1 MAWQPMAPEERASI
15 ESQVILK
22 AAVELAVAEIGNE
35 PDGVAV
41 TMAIENAEALALALP
56 KLQKTLLH
64 IRAGTPQQ
72 TVAVQAAG
80 PTPDVVDQAVGMVQA
95 AFPGATAAP
104 STYEATSGRPSMY
117 IDDPDY
123 AQVYKIFLTE
133 KTAGIAYASKDS
145 MFMDNQAVRKLFQT
159 GAREFPADYWAE
171 SMRNKAIPVTKTGKC
186 GLGDFKIKKAASVGE
201 DGTPFLGVGDGNHP
215 LANKSGY
222 FGGLQKHSPFNW
234 GERPNPIDPHGWL
247 AHINA

>member
-1 MAWQPMAPEERASI
+1 MAPEERASI

-22 AAVELAVAEIGNE
+22 AAVELAVAEIGND

-41 TMAIENAEALALALP
+41 TMAIENAEALAIALP
-56 KLQKTLLH
+56 KVQKTLLH
-64 IRAGTPQQ
+64 IRAATPQQ
-72 TVAVQAAG
+72 VVEVVKSQEEVVEQIVQS
-80 PTPDVVDQAVGMVQA
+80 
-95 AFPGATAAP
+95 AFPGATAVP
-104 STYEATSGRPSMY
+104 ATTASGRPSMY
-117 IDDPDY
+117 IDDSDY

-171 SMRNKAIPVTKTGKC
+171 SMRGKAIPVTKTGKC
-186 GLGDFKIKKAASVGE
+186 GLGDFKIKKAASVGD
-201 DGTPFLGVGDGNHP
+201 DGTPFLGAGDGNHP

-247 AHINA
+247 AHIDA

>member
-22 AAVELAVAEIGNE
+22 AAVELAVAEIGND

-41 TMAIENAEALALALP
+41 TMAIENAEALAIALP
-56 KLQKTLLH
+56 KVQKTLLH
-64 IRAGTPQQ
+64 IRAATPQQ
-72 TVAVQAAG
+72 VVEVVKSQEEVVEQIVQS
-80 PTPDVVDQAVGMVQA
+80 
-95 AFPGATAAP
+95 AFPGATAVP
-104 STYEATSGRPSMY
+104 ATTASGRPSMY
-117 IDDPDY
+117 IDDSDY

-171 SMRNKAIPVTKTGKC
+171 SMRGKAIPVTKTGKC
-186 GLGDFKIKKAASVGE
+186 GLGDFKIKKAASVGD
-201 DGTPFLGVGDGNHP
+201 DGTPFLGAGDGNHP
-215 LANKSGY
+215 RANKSGY

-247 AHINA
+247 AHIDA

>member
-22 AAVELAVAEIGNE
+22 AAVELAVAEIGND

-41 TMAIENAEALALALP
+41 TMAIENAEALAIALP
-56 KLQKTLLH
+56 KVQKTLLH
-64 IRAGTPQQ
+64 IRAATPQQ
-72 TVAVQAAG
+72 VVEVVKSQEEVVEQIVQR
-80 PTPDVVDQAVGMVQA
+80 
-95 AFPGATAAP
+95 AFPGATAVP
-104 STYEATSGRPSMY
+104 ATTASGRPSMY
-117 IDDPDY
+117 IDDSDY
-123 AQVYKIFLTE
+123 AKVYKIFQTE

-159 GAREFPADYWAE
+159 GSREFPADYWAE
-171 SMRNKAIPVTKTGKC
+171 SMRGKAIPVTKTGKC
-186 GLGDFKIKKAASVGE
+186 GLGDFKIKKAASVGD
-201 DGTPFLGVGDGNHP
+201 DGTPFLGAGDGNHP

-234 GERPNPIDPHGWL
+234 GERPNPIDPHGWVAQL
-247 AHINA
+247 EA

>member
-22 AAVELAVAEIGNE
+22 AAVELAVAEIGND

-41 TMAIENAEALALALP
+41 TMAIENAEALAIALP
-56 KLQKTLLH
+56 KVQKTLLH
-64 IRAGTPQQ
+64 IRAATPQQ
-72 TVAVQAAG
+72 VVEVVKSQEEVVEQIVQS
-80 PTPDVVDQAVGMVQA
+80 
-95 AFPGATAAP
+95 AFPGATAVP
-104 STYEATSGRPSMY
+104 ATTASGRPSMY
-117 IDDPDY
+117 IDDSDY

-159 GAREFPADYWAE
+159 GSREFPADYWAE
-171 SMRNKAIPVTKTGKC
+171 SMRGKAIPVTKTGKC
-186 GLGDFKIKKAASVGE
+186 GLGDFKIKKAASVGD
-201 DGTPFLGVGDGNHP
+201 DGTPFLGAGDGNHP

-247 AHINA
+247 AQRDA

>member
-22 AAVELAVAEIGNE
+22 AAVELAVAEIGND

-41 TMAIENAEALALALP
+41 TMAIENAEALAIALP
-56 KLQKTLLH
+56 KVQKTLLH
-64 IRAGTPQQ
+64 IRAATPQQ
-72 TVAVQAAG
+72 VVEVVKSQEEVVEQIVQS
-80 PTPDVVDQAVGMVQA
+80 
-95 AFPGATAAP
+95 AFPGATAVP
-104 STYEATSGRPSMY
+104 ATTASGRPSMY
-117 IDDPDY
+117 IDDSDY

-171 SMRNKAIPVTKTGKC
+171 SMRGKAIPVTKTGKC
-186 GLGDFKIKKAASVGE
+186 GLGDFKIKKAASVGD
-201 DGTPFLGVGDGNHP
+201 DGTPFLGAGDGNHP

-222 FGGLQKHSPFNW
+222 FGGLQKHSPFNGGGDRW
-234 GERPNPIDPHGWL
+234 YLPRRLGKTVHP
-247 AHINA
+247 

>member
-22 AAVELAVAEIGNE
+22 AAVELAVAEIGND

-41 TMAIENAEALALALP
+41 TMAIENAEALAIALP
-56 KLQKTLLH
+56 KVQKTLLH

-72 TVAVQAAG
+72 VVEVADGPAYAPEVAA
-80 PTPDVVDQAVGMVQA
+80 VVQA
-95 AFPGATAAP
+95 AFPGATAVP
-104 STYEATSGRPSMY
+104 ATTASGRPSMY
-117 IDDPDY
+117 IDDSDY

-171 SMRNKAIPVTKTGKC
+171 SMRGKAIPVTKTGKC
-186 GLGDFKIKKAASVGE
+186 GLGDFKIKKAASVGD
-201 DGTPFLGVGDGNHP
+201 DGTPFLGAGEGNHP

-247 AHINA
+247 ANIDA

>member
-22 AAVELAVAEIGNE
+22 AAVELAVAEIGND

-41 TMAIENAEALALALP
+41 TMAIENAEALAIALP
-56 KLQKTLLH
+56 KVQKTLLH
-64 IRAGTPQQ
+64 IRAATPQQ
-72 TVAVQAAG
+72 VVEVVKSQEEVVEQIVQS
-80 PTPDVVDQAVGMVQA
+80 
-95 AFPGATAAP
+95 AFPGATAVP
-104 STYEATSGRPSMY
+104 ATTASGRPSMY
-117 IDDPDY
+117 IDDSDY

-145 MFMDNQAVRKLFQT
+145 MFMDNQAIRKLFQT
-159 GAREFPADYWAE
+159 GTREFPTDYWAE
-171 SMRNKAIPVTKTGKC
+171 SMRGKAIPVTKTGKC
-186 GLGDFKIKKAASVGE
+186 GLGDFKIKKAASVGD
-201 DGTPFLGVGDGNHP
+201 DGTPFLGAGDGNHP

-247 AHINA
+247 AHIDA